1 MAPDTGGPSRRC
13 PLCGTEIHTRH
24 CKLVCPN
31 HGVIADC
38 SDPFWF

>member
-1 MAPDTGGPSRRC
+1 MARDSDGPSRRC
-13 PLCGTEIHTRH
+13 PLCGTAIYARH